1 MYTLQVRFDNV
12 YKYTKIFSNEEHEYE
27 MSENVLKFSGNTMYE
42 LSHVFWKNWKN
53 NQFALRTLPNS
64 ETTTVSLAFR
74 ESYTYMHV
82 FCHKGDWRPLT
93 LCKDLNR
100 SLYPI

>member
-12 YKYTKIFSNEEHEYE
+12 YKYSKIFSNEEHEYE

-53 NQFALRTLPNS
+53 NQFALHANTAEQQNNGQS
-64 ETTTVSLAFR
+64 SL
-74 ESYTYMHV
+74 
-82 FCHKGDWRPLT
+82 
-93 LCKDLNR
+93 
-100 SLYPI
+100 

>member
-12 YKYTKIFSNEEHEYE
+12 YKYSKIFSNEEHEYE

-53 NQFALRTLPNS
+53 NQFALHANTAEQQNNNGQS
-64 ETTTVSLAFR
+64 SL
-74 ESYTYMHV
+74 
-82 FCHKGDWRPLT
+82 
-93 LCKDLNR
+93 
-100 SLYPI
+100 

>member
-1 MYTLQVRFDNV
+1 MYTLQVIFDNV
-12 YKYTKIFSNEEHEYE
+12 YKYSKIFSNEEHEYE
-27 MSENVLKFSGNTMYE
+27 MSEKSSPEIQCMNLVTCSGRTGRTTNLPCM
-42 LSHVFWKNWKN
+42 
-53 NQFALRTLPNS
+53 RTLPNS